1 MITHKHH
8 IIPLNGKNVSGLH
21 TISNLQCGL
30 GGTGGR
36 NALVVV
42 ALLALFFA
50 LCGLSSSYAPP
61 ILQADGYI
69 QEM

>member
-1 MITHKHH
+1 MSVTKDD
-8 IIPLNGKNVSGLH
+8 
-21 TISNLQCGL
+21 QRRGL

-50 LCGLSSSYAPP
+50 LCGLSSSYARS
-61 ILQADGYI
+61 ILQVDGYM